1 MPSRE
6 PTEQPHSL
14 TQINE
19 SNVCRC
25 AKYAVFGKKGNK
37 MLSDLNVDQ
46 ARFIAILA
54 GSARRQ
60 RDLLLGNVPQQE
72 LGGSNPGRGEHN
84 PTAAMGFE
92 ALPSNESQTTALRD
106 AIATL
111 SERARGELYTLM
123 RIGQGHLAAK
133 TWHRGLSEAALL
145 GDQTIFAAI
154 IEDADLHDHIMKG
167 LYEAKLSA

>member
-1 MPSRE
+1 MSLMPLVSLMPPASRLSNQRRLIE
-6 PTEQPHSL
+6 PRSL

-19 SNVCRC
+19 SNACRC
-25 AKYAVFGKKGNK
+25 AKYAVFGQKGTK

-92 ALPSNESQTTALRD
+92 ALPSNESQ
-106 AIATL
+106 
-111 SERARGELYTLM
+111 
-123 RIGQGHLAAK
+123 
-133 TWHRGLSEAALL
+133 
-145 GDQTIFAAI
+145 
-154 IEDADLHDHIMKG
+154 
-167 LYEAKLSA
+167 

>member
-1 MPSRE
+1 
-6 PTEQPHSL
+6 
-14 TQINE
+14 
-19 SNVCRC
+19 
-25 AKYAVFGKKGNK
+25 

-60 RDLLLGNVPQQE
+60 RDLLLGNVAEEE
-72 LGGSNPGRGEHN
+72 LGGFSPGRGEHN
-84 PTAAMGFE
+84 PTAALGFE
-92 ALPSNESQTTALRD
+92 PLLPNESQTTALRD

-111 SERARGELYTLM
+111 SERARSELYTLM

-133 TWHRGLSEAALL
+133 KWHHGLSEAALL
-145 GDQTIFAAI
+145 GDQTITSAI

-167 LYEAKLSA
+167 LYEAKLSTS